1 MGADPSERTHS
12 ALEANRDVNIQLP
25 GPEITETRAGEPSNA
40 TQEAIPESIIVPVN
54 ISTSPAATADEVLP
68 GSSQVAHHSEADLDK
83 FRIHHYFDYIVGTST
98 GGYVFWSR
106 AFLFGKQADRS
117 RLSALMLSRLKM
129 DINKALQ
136 EYNLVGNTVFARPR
150 PLIISVGGL
159 LVPRYKSRN
168 MREALRQVVEH
179 GSEKETRRTGR
190 LASEIMLVNENPD
203 SCHT

>member
-1 MGADPSERTHS
+1 MFLVSKRADH
-12 ALEANRDVNIQLP
+12 
-25 GPEITETRAGEPSNA
+25 
-40 TQEAIPESIIVPVN
+40 
-54 ISTSPAATADEVLP
+54 
-68 GSSQVAHHSEADLDK
+68 
-83 FRIHHYFDYIVGTST
+83 
-98 GGYVFWSR
+98 
-106 AFLFGKQADRS
+106 S

-150 PLIISVGGL
+150 PQIISVGVL

-190 LASEIMLVNENPD
+190 VASEIMLVNENPD
-203 SCHT
+203 ACHT